1 MIKPFNPPMK
11 TKTAIRK
18 SGGSGINDKSRS
30 VTCKPLPNPRN
41 VKNLIKNTIIGDS
54 LYSEDENS
62 ENMDSF
68 ESSESI
74 YKKDKSEDNSR
85 HSSVDGNNRKRKRRV
100 NKITDTKN
108 RKHLFSSK
116 KDNTYQ
122 QNSGRKSE

>member
-1 MIKPFNPPMK
+1 MIKPFNPPRK
-11 TKTAIRK
+11 TNTTQRK
-18 SGGSGINDKSRS
+18 SGGSGQKNNGDKQRS

-74 YKKDKSEDNSR
+74 YKKDKSEDDSR
-85 HSSVDGNNRKRKRRV
+85 HSSDANNRKRKRRV
-100 NKITDTKN
+100 NRITDTKN

-116 KDNTYQ
+116 KDNTY
-122 QNSGRKSE
+122 